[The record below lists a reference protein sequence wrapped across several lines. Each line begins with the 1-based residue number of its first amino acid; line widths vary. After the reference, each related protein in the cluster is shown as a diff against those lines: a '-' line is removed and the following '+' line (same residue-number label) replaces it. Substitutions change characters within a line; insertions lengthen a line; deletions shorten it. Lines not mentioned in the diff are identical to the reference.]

1 MFDINNWEFRWSSDC
16 ESKIEREHESLPV
29 IDDNETLWNLLV
41 AVRGLNLINRFE
53 VCSPSSHIWVT
64 LTQTKCWNSQQTF
77 FIHLCLY
84 FWRRSRCFIWN
95 IVHERW
101 MSDCVSIR
109 LNCTLALMMMQSWCI
124 VTDCEV
130 GVWVF
135 ALWFRIKWHKSPE
148 FHIPLSAE
156 ESALQN
162 KVFHC
167 EDFT

>member
-77 FIHLCLY
+77 FYSFVSLFLKTQSMFYMKYSTWEMNVWLCFYQTELNSGSNDDAVVMHRY
-84 FWRRSRCFIWN
+84 RLWSRCLGVCF
-95 IVHERW
+95 VV
-101 MSDCVSIR
+101 SDQMTQKSRVSHSPF
-109 LNCTLALMMMQSWCI
+109 SWR
-124 VTDCEV
+124 V
-130 GVWVF
+130 
-135 ALWFRIKWHKSPE
+135 SP
-148 FHIPLSAE
+148 S
-156 ESALQN
+156 
-162 KVFHC
+162 K
-167 EDFT
+167 